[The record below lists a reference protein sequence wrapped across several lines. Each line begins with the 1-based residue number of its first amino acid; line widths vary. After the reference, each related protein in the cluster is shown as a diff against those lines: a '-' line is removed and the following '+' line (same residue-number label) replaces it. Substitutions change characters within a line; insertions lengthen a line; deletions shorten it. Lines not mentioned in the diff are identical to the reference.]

1 MASAAPTDLSELDV
15 LIVDDAA
22 SVRQTVAGLVED
34 MGVPSTRIY
43 QVETAREALI
53 FCDSQAPDLLLLDL
67 VLPDI
72 PGEEVGA
79 LLMDDH
85 PQMHVVPM
93 TALDP
98 QDGRVR
104 QLVALGAFDVLQK
117 PVRRREVEELF
128 EELARETQPPASR

>member
-1 MASAAPTDLSELDV
+1 MASAPPDDLRQLDV
-15 LIVDDAA
+15 LIVDDAP
-22 SVRQTVAGLVED
+22 SVRQTVADMVAD

-43 QVETAREALI
+43 KVESAREALI

-72 PGEEVGA
+72 PGEEVGSV
-79 LLMDDH
+79 LMDDH
-85 PQMHVVPM
+85 PEMRVVPM

-98 QDGRVR
+98 EDGRVR

-128 EELARETQPPASR
+128 EEFARETEAAASG

>member
-1 MASAAPTDLSELDV
+1 MASAASEPTKLDV

-22 SVRQTVAGLVED
+22 SVRRTVAGILEEL
-34 MGVPSTRIY
+34 GVPSTRIY
-43 QVETAREALI
+43 EVETAREALI

-72 PGEEVGA
+72 PGEEVGS
-79 LLMDDH
+79 LLMEDH
-85 PQMHVVPM
+85 PEMRVVPM

-104 QLVALGAFDVLQK
+104 QLVALGAFDVVQK
-117 PVRRREVEELF
+117 PVRRRELEALF
-128 EELARETQPPASR
+128 DELARESQPPAS